1 MQVQVL
7 KDRIKASGMS
17 MEKISEMIGIDPSTM
32 YRKIQKGG
40 DGFTIKETNAL
51 AEVLKL
57 SSDDALDI
65 FFRQ

>member
-17 MEKISEMIGIDPSTM
+17 VEKISGMIGIDPSTM

-40 DGFTIKETNAL
+40 GGFTIKETNAL

-57 SSDDALDI
+57 SSDDVLDI
-65 FFRQ
+65 FFR

>member
-1 MQVQVL
+1 
-7 KDRIKASGMS
+7 MS
-17 MEKISEMIGIDPSTM
+17 MEKISEMIGIDTSTM

-40 DGFTIKETNAL
+40 GGFTIKETNAL
-51 AEVLKL
+51 AKVLNL